1 MDLKKKRTWV
11 IRDFALV
18 TSPGGKFVLRK
29 IWYDDRTIWLE
40 MVLAKISIFFNEH
53 CMLRI
58 HPNPESISRK
68 LTMWLVMLG
77 TYFTMLVFMNWKQH
91 LSYIC
96 FIIQET
102 LCSSNMCTTSTTILK
117 IDIDKVKLLRKPS
130 SSFLTARTLCRSK
143 ELLWWKHKVSKI
155 LLLSRKIILKALNA
169 ELMTV

>member
-1 MDLKKKRTWV
+1 MHNVSFVEFW
-11 IRDFALV
+11 FAFLV
-18 TSPGGKFVLRK
+18 NCKEL
-29 IWYDDRTIWLE
+29 IWLSQLE
-40 MVLAKISIFFNEH
+40 MVLAKISMFFNEH

-102 LCSSNMCTTSTTILK
+102 LCSSNMCTSTTILK

-130 SSFLTARTLCRSK
+130 SSFLAARTLCWSK